1 MIMAT
6 RYLKLRSENEPEVE
20 IPIRIYLPEQTGERA
35 WSCKFE
41 IEWPD
46 RTTSMSAGGV
56 DGTQAL
62 FIALQLIG
70 TTIYASEYHESGNLF
85 HDRPGSG
92 YGFPVAPTMRE
103 MLIGDDAK
111 YL

>member
-1 MIMAT
+1 MILAT
-6 RYLKLRSENEPEVE
+6 RNLKLRSDNGSEVE
-20 IPIRIYLPEQTGERA
+20 IPICIYLPEQTGDRA

-46 RTTSMSAGGV
+46 YTSSLSAGGV
-56 DGTQAL
+56 DGMQAL
-62 FIALQLIG
+62 VLALQLIG
-70 TTIYASEYHESGNLF
+70 TTIYASEYHGSGNLF
-85 HDRPGSG
+85 YDRPGSG
-92 YGFPVAPTMRE
+92 YGFPIAPPMRD